1 MAVKA
6 LDTYL
11 NDHLAGAT
19 LGADLARQLV
29 GRVQGAPMD
38 RIAQEIEED
47 RQTLTELM
55 DRLGATKNP
64 VKQATAWL
72 AEKASR
78 VKLMGIAP
86 GTSEALATFLAVE
99 ALCLGVEG
107 KKELWIALKE
117 VQAEHPGLGA
127 FDLDTL
133 IQRAGAQREALETD
147 RLAAARRALAGR
159 QD

>member
-1 MAVKA
+1 MTA

-11 NDHLAGAT
+11 NDHLAGASF
-19 LGADLARQLV
+19 GSDLARQLV

-55 DRLGATKNP
+55 DRLGTTKNP
-64 VKQATAWL
+64 VKQAITWL

-78 VKLMGIAP
+78 VKLTGIGP
-86 GTSEALATFLAVE
+86 GTSEELATFLALE
-99 ALCLGVEG
+99 TLCLGVEG

-117 VQAEHPGLGA
+117 IQAEHPPLGTFGLDA
-127 FDLDTL
+127 L
-133 IQRAGAQREALETD
+133 IQRATAQREALETD
-147 RLAAARRALAGR
+147 RLAAARRALAGGPS
-159 QD
+159 